1 MNRAV
6 FLCCISKESLV
17 TIHAVCS
24 CAVLALASVFFDKL
38 DITGSWAAV
47 VINICGS

>member
-1 MNRAV
+1 M
-6 FLCCISKESLV
+6 LCIKKLV

-24 CAVLALASVFFDKL
+24 CVVHALVSVLPDKL
-38 DITGSWAAV
+38 DITVSWAAV